1 MSRRTLLI
9 ALGAGV
15 VAAACTDA
23 TGPPLD
29 DAPSSYQ
36 EQVEELVVP
45 DGALPGLRW
54 RADVEA
60 GAFTILPAPD
70 DEGPGEDLPV
80 RITPSPEAG
89 PPQLDR
95 YEVSFWAVRGKRRS
109 IQINYE
115 TERGLRP
122 FLRLTI
128 PRWALSR
135 RPDGSRIRR
144 GEAVL
149 ISVTVDRTRIR
160 VEMEPDG
167 LQFDSWNPAWLK
179 IWYGGADWD
188 FNGDGVVDHRDE
200 EAENRLRLW
209 TQEEDGGPWSTMPA
223 WHSRR
228 GRWFLARLYHFTGY
242 ETST

>member
-29 DAPSSYQ
+29 DAPSPYQ
-36 EQVEELVVP
+36 EQVEEIVVP

-54 RADVEA
+54 TTEAGA
-60 GAFTILPAPD
+60 GAFTILPGPD

-80 RITPSPEAG
+80 SITPSPDVG

-115 TERGLRP
+115 TDKGLKP

-135 RPDGSRIRR
+135 RPDGSRIRW

-149 ISVTVDRTRIR
+149 ITVTVDRTRLQ
-160 VEMEPDG
+160 VELEPDG
-167 LQFDSWNPAWLK
+167 VQFSRRYPAWLK
-179 IWYGGADWD
+179 MWYGGADWD
-188 FNGDGVVDHRDE
+188 FNGDGVVDRRDE
-200 EAENRLRLW
+200 EAVRKLRLW
-209 TQEEDGGPWSTMPA
+209 TQEEDGGPWRSMGA
-223 WHSRR
+223 RHSRR
-228 GRWFLARLYHFTGY
+228 GKWFLAKLYHFTGY
-242 ETST
+242 EVST

>member
-29 DAPSSYQ
+29 DAPSPYQ

-54 RADVEA
+54 TTEKGV
-60 GAFTILPAPD
+60 GAFAILPAPD
-70 DEGPGEDLPV
+70 DEGPGEELPV
-80 RITPSPEAG
+80 SITPSPEAG

-115 TERGLRP
+115 TEDGLSP

-128 PRWALSR
+128 PRRALHR
-135 RPDGSRIRR
+135 RPDGSRIEW

-149 ISVTVDRTRIR
+149 ITVIVDRTRLR
-160 VEMEPDG
+160 VELEPDG
-167 LQFDSWNPAWLK
+167 IQFSRWIPARLK

-188 FNGDGVVDHRDE
+188 FNGDGVVDERDD
-200 EAENRLRLW
+200 EAERRLRMW
-209 TQEEDGGPWSTMPA
+209 TQEEDGGPWRSMRG

-228 GRWFLARLYHFTGY
+228 GKWLLVKLYHFTGY
-242 ETST
+242 EVST